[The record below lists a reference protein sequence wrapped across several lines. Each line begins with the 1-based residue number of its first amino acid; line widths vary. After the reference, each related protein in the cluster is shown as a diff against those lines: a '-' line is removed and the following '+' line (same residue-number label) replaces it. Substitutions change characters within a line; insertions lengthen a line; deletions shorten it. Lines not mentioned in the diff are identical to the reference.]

1 MNAWSRVVC
10 AAVAVGIANV
20 SCAGAA
26 DLGVEVGAQPPPLA
40 FRAPL
45 RFFSWSGC
53 YLGGHLGWA
62 LANNDLTGS
71 AFVAPA
77 GPLNNQSFVYVTDT
91 LPINFGSNGFLI
103 GGQGGCNLEFTNRL
117 VIGFEVDAAWANASG
132 SSQQLRGG
140 TVIGPLGLPTTVNT
154 ASTLATKTDF
164 IATATARL
172 GYAFGST
179 GQGLIYGKGGAAW
192 IANRDSLTGQLLATA
207 CVLPTADQP
216 PKCQTSANFLTP
228 FNWTS
233 RETRTGWTIGVGVEW
248 AMVGNWTIK
257 GEYNYLDFGT
267 RTVTLIDRDLD
278 PTSVSIRQ
286 TVNEFKF
293 GGNYRFAAPFQSLY
307 Y

>member
-1 MNAWSRVVC
+1 MDPVDFAVATTSKYKRAFSLERGRVMGAWSRVVC
-10 AAVAVGIANV
+10 AAVAMSVANIA
-20 SCAGAA
+20 CAGAA
-26 DLGVEVGAQPPPLA
+26 DLEVNAQTPLA

-172 GYAFGST
+172 GYAFGSV
-179 GQGLIYGKGGAAW
+179 GQGLIYGKGGPAW
-192 IANRDSLTGQLLATA
+192 IANRDSLTGQLVSTA
-207 CVLPTADQP
+207 CVVLADPGP
-216 PKCQTSANFLTP
+216 PPQCQTSANFVKP
-228 FNWTS
+228 FNWPS
-233 RETRTGWTIGVGVEW
+233 LENRTCWT
-248 AMVGNWTIK
+248 
-257 GEYNYLDFGT
+257 
-267 RTVTLIDRDLD
+267 
-278 PTSVSIRQ
+278 
-286 TVNEFKF
+286 
-293 GGNYRFAAPFQSLY
+293 
-307 Y
+307 

>member
-1 MNAWSRVVC
+1 M
-10 AAVAVGIANV
+10 ANV

-179 GQGLIYGKGGAAW
+179 GQGLIYGKGGPAW
-192 IANRDSLTGQLLATA
+192 IANRDSLTGQLQATA
-207 CVLPTADQP
+207 CLIPTADVP

-248 AMVGNWTIK
+248 AMVGNWTPCADA
-257 GEYNYLDFGT
+257 LT
-267 RTVTLIDRDLD
+267 AR
-278 PTSVSIRQ
+278 
-286 TVNEFKF
+286 
-293 GGNYRFAAPFQSLY
+293 
-307 Y
+307 